1 MFNPPLADMFATVSC
16 QVAVAIWPKPMP
28 RPRLR
33 DIGSSL
39 PAGFGGQTNLSM
51 WWQPPQP
58 AWTPSHGPGMNP
70 SHGPGMMTAPFSHSM
85 HQHHMIM
92 QPQQPMMNMGFGCPQ
107 QGAPRMPRGCSQGS
121 DMDRSSSPPSSRKSR
136 FTDTSTRASSHLDSD
151 DDSLIGG
158 GQHPKK
164 KLRRHESDDDILS
177 TNYRYLG
184 GKHIFGDRIVWPK
197 TQKIKCLMKFDVSE
211 FNPLRLAS
219 MDDHVIDELIFIT
232 TGCIPTLKLSDLKV
246 STKGKL
252 RHLLHKEYLRLKQR
266 EPNRMKMLA
275 GDYSNLT
282 DICQKLGYPEKFL
295 YTYRG
300 CLEPF
305 ENVARASTSTGAS
318 DAWTPMI
325 LDKGWKEEEEEDE
338 SAMKARLIKEL
349 QQQEAQ
355 IRKETKEELA
365 MHAARASQK
374 QAKKALEQQM
384 KEMLLSQMKEK
395 MKQEEMA
402 KARLSESQLQDDSQ
416 LLELSI
422 QSSQEAALLAG
433 LETPSPRPTE
443 LPEGSSSSSSSGQ
456 LGSGFALSEDEQAA
470 LAAHAHA
477 CAETQEAL

>member
-58 AWTPSHGPGMNP
+58 GWTPSHGPGMHP

-85 HQHHMIM
+85 MHQPHMMM

-219 MDDHVIDELIFIT
+219 VDDHVIDELIFIT
-232 TGCIPTLKLSDLKV
+232 TGCTPTLKLSDLK
-246 STKGKL
+246 GE
-252 RHLLHKEYLRLKQR
+252 HQ
-266 EPNRMKMLA
+266 
-275 GDYSNLT
+275 G
-282 DICQKLGYPEKFL
+282 Q
-295 YTYRG
+295 
-300 CLEPF
+300 
-305 ENVARASTSTGAS
+305 
-318 DAWTPMI
+318 
-325 LDKGWKEEEEEDE
+325 
-338 SAMKARLIKEL
+338 
-349 QQQEAQ
+349 AQ
-355 IRKETKEELA
+355 A
-365 MHAARASQK
+365 PPAQ
-374 QAKKALEQQM
+374 
-384 KEMLLSQMKEK
+384 
-395 MKQEEMA
+395 
-402 KARLSESQLQDDSQ
+402 
-416 LLELSI
+416 
-422 QSSQEAALLAG
+422 G
-433 LETPSPRPTE
+433 VP
-443 LPEGSSSSSSSGQ
+443 
-456 LGSGFALSEDEQAA
+456 
-470 LAAHAHA
+470 
-477 CAETQEAL
+477 